1 MNLKRMLAGCAV
13 ATALVLAPM
22 SAPSFADAPPAP
34 TGVPVAVP
42 LSSTPKIAKWQELQY
57 GMFMHFGVYS
67 VYGGYYNG
75 HRQGMGYP
83 EQIKAWESIPT
94 DDYLLKAKD
103 LASNFDASAICK
115 TVHDSGMKYLM
126 ITSKDHDGFAMWD
139 TKTTDYNIVKQ
150 SNYGKDPMKE
160 LSTECNKLGVKLAF
174 YFSIIDWTKQT
185 PEPYGNV
192 NPIDEDLMTTVI
204 KPQLTELLTNYGPIA
219 ELWFDMGGPTAEQ
232 SQRMAQWVHELQ
244 PETMVNSRVWNK
256 AGDFEVGGDNSVTTD
271 FHMGPWESI
280 RSIYPSCWG
289 YCSWANRDESA
300 KSYKERE
307 LINNLIGTVASGG

>member
-22 SAPSFADAPPAP
+22 SAPSFADAAPAP
-34 TGVPVAVP
+34 TGVPAAVP

-83 EQIKAWESIPT
+83 EQIKAWEHIPT

-103 LASNFDASAICK
+103 LAANFDASAICK

-126 ITSKDHDGFAMWD
+126 ITSKHHDGFAMWD

-256 AGDFEVGGDNSVTTD
+256 PATSRSAATT
-271 FHMGPWESI
+271 
-280 RSIYPSCWG
+280 R
-289 YCSWANRDESA
+289 
-300 KSYKERE
+300 
-307 LINNLIGTVASGG
+307 